1 MKTNSE
7 ISFEIKTPSCEDGN
21 YILLFKKGGKTIE
34 APRFDNICSALNAVG
49 SYIYYGNGSDQR
61 EIKIK
66 VINN

>member
-1 MKTNSE
+1 MKMKSE
-7 ISFEIKTPSCEDGN
+7 ISFEIKTPSCEGGA
-21 YILLFKKGGKTIE
+21 YILLFKKDGKTIE

-49 SYIYYGNGSDQR
+49 SYIYYGNGTEQK